1 MVQERVMERER
12 ERGRGRGRGKEGDR
26 GDTDCAGSFCIHSS
40 VWRLEGGPHR
50 C

>member
-12 ERGRGRGRGKEGDR
+12 ERERGRREEGDR